1 MIALIPAR
9 AGSKRCPGKN
19 TRLLNGH
26 PLFVYTVRAALDSRV
41 FSDVIVATD
50 AGPDLMFE
58 IPIRYGE
65 GVGYYPR
72 LPVPDDQ
79 PDIAWVRDVLRAQK
93 PRPESFAILRPT
105 SPFRTA
111 DTIRR
116 AYTEFQQMADCG
128 DSIRAV
134 EPCPV
139 NVYKCWTWAG
149 AGMPIKP
156 LIEGVYM
163 PDLETQIPLHS
174 APSQLAPKVW
184 IQNSSLEMAHTANVE
199 VHGSIA
205 GRKVGP
211 FFTRGAEGFS
221 IDTEADWTEA
231 VRLAREHPDWLPAV
245 GVAALSPTPQAQ

>member
-9 AGSKRCPGKN
+9 AGSIRVPGKN
-19 TRLLNGH
+19 MRFLNGH
-26 PLFVYTVRAALDSRV
+26 PLIAYTIAAAQQSGVFTNVFVCTD
-41 FSDVIVATD
+41 DVATRGIASKHGATWFPREPVSD
-50 AGPDLMFE
+50 TQPDL
-58 IPIRYGE
+58 
-65 GVGYYPR
+65 
-72 LPVPDDQ
+72 
-79 PDIAWVRDVLRAQK
+79 AWVREALARMWEAS
-93 PRPESFAILRPT
+93 RFRSSEFAILRPT

-116 AYTEFQQMADCG
+116 AYREFCEMADCG

-163 PDLETQIPLHS
+163 PDLDTSIPLHS
-174 APSQLAPKVW
+174 APSQVAPKVW

-221 IDTEADWTEA
+221 IDTEADWSEA